1 MDVPLLDGVQV
12 WLSFAHH
19 RTREDHCR
27 EMHWFA
33 TCVAEISTQSPQILH
48 VRLPAAIHAGHMKK
62 HLRTLLVG
70 VSALIALGTLSACSG
85 GKTTEAT
92 NTSEAVTTPPAT
104 AKPFPQSARYIADMK
119 AADGKTMTI
128 GISVDGASI
137 AAYACNGT
145 DDEAWFFGNQADGKI
160 DIKSRFRDTLR
171 AEFTGTDVAGD
182 LTMNGVAY
190 KFTAAPASGA
200 AGMYTA
206 TVDGVRASWVL
217 REDGSAIGVQFSPTT
232 GQKLEQSDLQQLADD
247 QFRAQIRNTRKL
259 QQAGQLTKRSNG
271 SMSSTINGTQVTPTL
286 VNGTFRL

>member
-1 MDVPLLDGVQV
+1 MDVSLLDGVQV
-12 WLSFAHH
+12 LLSFAHH

-33 TCVAEISTQSPQILH
+33 TCGAEISTQSPQILH

-119 AADGKTMTI
+119 AAGGKTMTI

-206 TVDGVRASWVL
+206 TLDGVRASWVL

>member
-1 MDVPLLDGVQV
+1 MDVSLLDGVQV
-12 WLSFAHH
+12 LLSFAHH

-33 TCVAEISTQSPQILH
+33 TCGAEISTQSPQILH

-206 TVDGVRASWVL
+206 TLDGVRASWVL